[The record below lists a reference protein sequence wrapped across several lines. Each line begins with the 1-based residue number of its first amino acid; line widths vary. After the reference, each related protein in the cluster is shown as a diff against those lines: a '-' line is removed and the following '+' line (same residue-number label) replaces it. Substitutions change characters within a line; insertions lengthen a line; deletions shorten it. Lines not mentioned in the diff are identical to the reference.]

1 MIHKDVKGRI
11 RGLARAVIFISNVEL
26 SPWLTGDERDIPEL
40 NEIYYGDIPEGF
52 HEELLQLCP

>member
-40 NEIYYGDIPEGF
+40 NEIYYGDIPK
-52 HEELLQLCP
+52 